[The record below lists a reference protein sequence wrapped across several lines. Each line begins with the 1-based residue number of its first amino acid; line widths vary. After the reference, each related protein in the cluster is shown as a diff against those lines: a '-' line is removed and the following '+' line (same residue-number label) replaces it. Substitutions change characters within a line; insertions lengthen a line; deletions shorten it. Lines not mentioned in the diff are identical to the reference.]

1 MPALNV
7 TAAQAA
13 ETVSPHGAG
22 RGLNMTVEVAALGG
36 RCRLALE
43 LVPPVLFVPGSS
55 NARKCRG
62 GIYDLN
68 SERTRTTAR
77 MGEGEDG
84 SKESSKVMSGEA
96 A

>member
-13 ETVSPHGAG
+13 
-22 RGLNMTVEVAALGG
+22 VEVAALGG
-36 RCRLALE
+36 RCRLPLE
-43 LVPPVLFVPGSS
+43 LVPPVLFFPGSS

-68 SERTRTTAR
+68 SEWTRTTAR

-84 SKESSKVMSGEA
+84 SKESSKVMSEEA
-96 A
+96 V